1 MNEPMSTY
9 TLSRRVP
16 WLDRWNEPTV
26 EQLIEALKPHQQKNF
41 SRILEFLGEY
51 AEIERSLIWYGASW
65 KWTLHFKMVGSEG
78 DEANTMCYI
87 VPAVETP
94 LIAMPF
100 SVEFVGSLPIR
111 RLSKFIRD
119 GIRGAKCAV
128 NFHWASW
135 TPGLDNEVG
144 MILDLLKRKYK
155 FHTGTHTSDK
165 D

>member
-1 MNEPMSTY
+1 MSTY

-16 WLDRWNEPTV
+16 WLDRWNEPTA

-41 SRILEFLGEY
+41 NRIISALDEYGQLERG
-51 AEIERSLIWYGASW
+51 LIWYGASW
-65 KWTLHFKMVGSEG
+65 KWTLHYKVAGSEG
-78 DEANTMCYI
+78 DEASTMCYI
-87 VPAVETP
+87 VPALETP
-94 LIAMPF
+94 LVSMPF
-100 SVEFVGSLPIR
+100 SVNFVETLPIR

-144 MILDLLKRKYK
+144 MLLDLFKRKYK
-155 FHTGTHTSDK
+155 FLTAGAAAASK
-165 D
+165 E